1 MTHPTISLPTFEED
15 VFVPNHFQEDIFNFI
30 SNPTKGNLMVIAKA
44 GTGKTQT
51 ILEAVKSIPTNK
63 KVIILAFSKHIADE
77 LREKVPRN
85 IEVRTT
91 HSMGFEA
98 IRDYNG
104 ERKTFGG
111 NKNKIYKILDD
122 VVRARNERFIAKK
135 DKSELISKPLLEEF
149 KTKMVHTVEQF
160 RNALLIVNEENLN
173 AIAYKFELT
182 ITSISTEAKLEIIE
196 KVLEGDRA
204 DTINIDFTD
213 MVYLSTSMMM
223 PFRKFDYVFVDET
236 QDIAESQLRML
247 LMLRNENGRIIAVGD
262 EKQCIIE
269 GTKVS
274 TPSGYRRIED
284 IVNETHIQCG
294 IGNGMTD
301 FVLPQ
306 EVFKKEVFNE
316 PVVRITTK
324 TGKELTTTAEHTHF
338 ARYQDGYQRVK
349 QNDQYLVYLMYREEF
364 GYRIG
369 FTKGHKARTNQE
381 VADKV
386 WFLDSVKTRR
396 EANYLEQFYSVKYG
410 LPRWIFRS
418 YLGDVS
424 YEQEDIKKLFSSL
437 DTESGAK
444 ELLKSKNMFIEY
456 PHHVPKCS
464 TLDRRRNFSI
474 TMCGDWRQEK
484 DGKKNPTMH
493 RYSISGSNSED
504 GEKLKALG
512 LNIRQ
517 AKTPGTWRLESSS
530 SKLSDIYDKL
540 RKVQSVM
547 DVNIIESARLGERAL
562 TLTPASHVFP
572 GMGIYIEENG
582 NIIEDEV
589 IDVQHETYTGNVYDI
604 NVSRYHNYVANGI
617 VTHNS
622 IYAFRGADT
631 DAMEKIRIA
640 TRAEQLPLN
649 ICYRCPRTHIKMA
662 NHFVPDMEPAPDASD
677 GEMFVIS
684 GEMLYQHI
692 QPGDLAICRN
702 NAPLIRPA
710 LALLKR
716 GVKVNIRGQNLRRS
730 LIDLIKETKTND
742 VGKMC
747 GMLIDYRESEVA
759 RLQSK
764 GKNPLAVIDKV
775 GVILEFAQDSVTV
788 QELINYINILLND
801 TDAEITFS
809 TIHGA
814 KGLESEN
821 IFFINSF
828 LIPSPYAVQD
838 WELQGEDNIMYVALT
853 RAKKK
858 LFFVDIHDRGISPE
872 IQEYIEN
879 RNDMIRHAINSVKL
893 DSKYNKTDSTKV
905 VFDEE
910 YVTDLLSKKGQR

>member
-15 VFVPNHFQEDIFNFI
+15 VFVPNHFQEDIFTFI
-30 SNPTKGNLMVIAKA
+30 ADPTKGNLMVIAKA

-51 ILEAVKSIPTNK
+51 ILEAVKLIPANK

-98 IRDYNG
+98 IRDFNG
-104 ERKTFGG
+104 SRKTFGG
-111 NKNKIYKILDD
+111 NKNKIYKILDE
-122 VVRARNERFIAKK
+122 VIRARNERFIKK
-135 DKSELISKPLLEEF
+135 NNKSELISKPLLDEF

-160 RNALLIVNEENLN
+160 RNTLMLVNEENLN
-173 AIAYKFELT
+173 AIAFKFELT

-196 KVLEGDRA
+196 NVLEGDRA
-204 DTINIDFTD
+204 DTINIDYTD
-213 MVYLSTSMMM
+213 MIYLSTSMMM

-262 EKQCIIE
+262 EKQCVIE
-269 GTKVS
+269 GTKISTSEGLKNVEDITTEDNVLCGMGNVS
-274 TPSGYRRIED
+274 TIYAP
-284 IVNETHIQCG
+284 V
-294 IGNGMTD
+294 
-301 FVLPQ
+301 Q
-306 EVFKKEVFNE
+306 EIFNKEVHDNS
-316 PVVRITTK
+316 VIRIVTES
-324 TGKELTTTAEHTHF
+324 GKELVTTPEHIHF
-338 ARYQDGYQRVK
+338 ARYQDGYQRAG
-349 QNDQYLVYLMYREEF
+349 QNDHFLVYLMYKEEF

-381 VADKV
+381 GADKV
-386 WFLDSVKTRR
+386 WFLDSVETRR

-424 YEQEDIKKLFSSL
+424 YEQEDIQKLFSSL
-437 DTESGAK
+437 DTEFGAK
-444 ELLKSKNMFIEY
+444 KLLKSKNMFIDY
-456 PHHVPKCS
+456 PHHTPKCS

-474 TMCGDWRQEK
+474 TICGDWRQEK
-484 DGKKNPTMH
+484 DGNKNPTMH
-493 RYSISGSNSED
+493 RYAISGSNLED
-504 GEKLKALG
+504 GEKLRALG
-512 LNIRQ
+512 LNVRQ

-530 SKLSDIYDKL
+530 SKLGDIYEKL

-547 DVNIIESARLGERAL
+547 DVNIIETARLGDRAL
-562 TLTPASHVFP
+562 TLTPASHILP
-572 GMGIYIEENG
+572 GMGIF
-582 NIIEDEV
+582 IEDDGKV
-589 IDVQHETYTGNVYDI
+589 IEDKVIKVDSERYTGRVYDI
-604 NVSRYHNYVANGI
+604 NIDRYHNYVANGI

-631 DAMEKIRIA
+631 DAMKKIGLA
-640 TRAEQLPLN
+640 TSAEQLPLN
-649 ICYRCPRTHIKMA
+649 ICYRCPKTHIKMA
-662 NHFVPDMEPAPDASD
+662 NQYVPDMEPAPDAID
-677 GEMFVIS
+677 GELFVIS

-710 LALLKR
+710 LALLKQ
-716 GVKVNIRGQNLRRS
+716 GIKVNIRGQNLRKS

-742 VGKMC
+742 IGRMC
-747 GMLIDYRESEVA
+747 NMIIEFREEEVE
-759 RLQSK
+759 RLQKK
-764 GKNPLAVIDKV
+764 GKNPLSIIDKV
-775 GVILEFAQDSVTV
+775 GVILEFARDSVTV

-809 TIHGA
+809 TVHGA

-828 LIPSPYAVQD
+828 LIPSPYAVQE
-838 WELQGEDNIMYVALT
+838 WELQGEENIMYVALT

-858 LFFVDIHDRGISPE
+858 LYFVDVHDNGISPE
-872 IQEYIEN
+872 VQDHIEY
-879 RNDMIRHAINSVKL
+879 RNNMIRHAIKSVEI
-893 DSKYNKTDSTKV
+893 DSGNDNANATNV
-905 VFDEE
+905 VFDED
-910 YVTDLLSKKGQR
+910 YVTDLLSKKAQG